1 MKGRSAGS
9 QWFSCAF
16 LRPMRDAAG
25 PRLTQLSESEPGFLR
40 GCVAL
45 QLFSQKGPSW
55 QARAR
60 RRRLL
65 GKSLKG
71 WGHPTV
77 LENYRIP
84 EDNAYLGQ
92 LLCVGQIVHGD
103 GQEHVQQ
110 RV

>member
-1 MKGRSAGS
+1 M
-9 QWFSCAF
+9 
-16 LRPMRDAAG
+16 
-25 PRLTQLSESEPGFLR
+25 
-40 GCVAL
+40 
-45 QLFSQKGPSW
+45 
-55 QARAR
+55 
-60 RRRLL
+60 
-65 GKSLKG
+65 
-71 WGHPTV
+71 

>member
-1 MKGRSAGS
+1 MCGS
-9 QWFSCAF
+9 PTVLPDGAS
-16 LRPMRDAAG
+16 
-25 PRLTQLSESEPGFLR
+25 LTGQ
-40 GCVAL
+40 A
-45 QLFSQKGPSW
+45 
-55 QARAR
+55 QARHC
-60 RRRLL
+60 RLL
-65 GKSLKG
+65 GRASKAG
-71 WGHPTV
+71 GHPTV

>member
-1 MKGRSAGS
+1 MS
-9 QWFSCAF
+9 
-16 LRPMRDAAG
+16 DAAG
-25 PRLTQLSESEPGFLR
+25 PRLAELSESEPGFLHGR
-40 GCVAL
+40 VAL
-45 QLFSQKGPSW
+45 QLFSPKGPSW

-60 RRRLL
+60 HRRLL
-65 GKSLKG
+65 GRASKVG
-71 WGHPTV
+71 GHPTA
-77 LENYRIP
+77 LENYQIP